1 MMIATTPEVPSRT
14 RSRAGR
20 ADDDSSDRQDYRR
33 DYGNGR
39 RPGFL
44 DDPERMARFLG
55 WFSIGLG
62 LAEVAFPR
70 GMSRLIGVT
79 DSDGNRT
86 TLQAFGIRE
95 IVAGIG
101 VLSQP
106 RAAGWLWARAAGDA
120 LDLAALGKGLDSS
133 DSDRGRI
140 FAATAA
146 VLGAAVLDVR
156 TARQLQQ
163 QAEGASGRGVHVVQ
177 VSTIGRTPDEVYR
190 FWRDFRNLP
199 RFMEHLASVEVI
211 DDRRSRWTAKAPAGG
226 SVGWDAEIVD
236 DRPGE
241 LIAWRT
247 VQHADVDN
255 RGSVRF
261 GPAPAGRGTEVRVEL
276 SYQPPGGVLGAAVA
290 KLFGEE
296 PGQQVKGDLQR
307 LKQVLET
314 GEVVHSDASIHHG
327 PHPARPAARRDDPM
341 YARGG
346 AR

>member
-1 MMIATTPEVPSRT
+1 MIATTHAVPSRT

-20 ADDDSSDRQDYRR
+20 AEDERAGRQDYER

-39 RPGFL
+39 RTGML

-62 LAEVAFPR
+62 LAEIAFPHS
-70 GMSRLIGVT
+70 MSRLIGVSH
-79 DSDGNRT
+79 SDENRT

-120 LDLAALGKGLDSS
+120 LDLAALGKGLDSRG
-133 DSDRGRI
+133 SDRTRVL
-140 FAATAA
+140 AATAA

-163 QAEGASGRGVHVVQ
+163 QADGGTERGVHVLQ
-177 VSTIGRTPDEVYR
+177 VSTIRRTPDEIYR

-199 RFMEHLASVEVI
+199 RFMEHLDSVEVI
-211 DDRRSRWTAKAPAGG
+211 DDRRSRWTARAPAGG
-226 SVGWDAEIVD
+226 SVAWEAEIVD

-241 LIAWRT
+241 LIAWRS

-255 RGSVRF
+255 QGSVRF
-261 GPAPAGRGTEVRVEL
+261 SPAPAGRGTEVRVEL
-276 SYQPPGGVLGAAVA
+276 SYQPPGGALGAAVA

-296 PGQQVKGDLQR
+296 PGQQVKGDLRR

-314 GEVVHSDASIHHG
+314 GEVVHSDASIHRG
-327 PHPARPAARRDDPM
+327 AHPARPSARPDDRV